1 MSGNCRDRT
10 EWEWY
15 QSGQSKRKREKE
27 IEHMRLK
34 MSVCQVPETKDTLWK
49 CLLTFKVVQSCPTLH
64 DPVDYTVHGILQ
76 ATILEWVAFPFSR
89 GFSQPR
95 DWTQV
100 SRIAGGFFTSWA
112 IREAQPWLRAFFKK
126 LTSWQGEIFIWRFF
140 FKPSNFRFFLNNTE
154 CLFKFR
160 NSIWNAIPFN
170 TSISKSVHLSIQLSL
185 HLPLSRCIQVK
196 ISGIMWMLRVCR
208 WWNFSKLVFYTFY
221 TALF

>member
-1 MSGNCRDRT
+1 MQIVVSTGLKWSESHSVVSDSLWPHAHSPWN
-10 EWEWY
+10 
-15 QSGQSKRKREKE
+15 SPGQNTGVGS
-27 IEHMRLK
+27 L
-34 MSVCQVPETKDTLWK
+34 S
-49 CLLTFKVVQSCPTLH
+49 LLQ
-64 DPVDYTVHGILQ
+64 GILPTQ
-76 ATILEWVAFPFSR
+76 GSNPGLPHCRGILYQLSHQGSLRILEWVAYPFSR
-89 GFSQPR
+89 YSQPR

-140 FKPSNFRFFLNNTE
+140 FKPSNFRFFLNNNE

-160 NSIWNAIPFN
+160 NSIWDAIPFN